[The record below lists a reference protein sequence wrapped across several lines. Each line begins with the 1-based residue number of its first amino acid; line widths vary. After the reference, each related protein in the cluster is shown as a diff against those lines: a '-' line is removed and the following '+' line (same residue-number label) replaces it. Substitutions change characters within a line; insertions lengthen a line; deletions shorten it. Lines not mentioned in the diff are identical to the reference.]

1 MFNSPAPPP
10 YTFWPYCDA
19 STNYTQIGGDYH
31 ERHHP
36 HCDNEGRM
44 DYLAYETHFKDIM
57 KNTYRM
63 VSDSI
68 PQNIANEIFYNIAG
82 SRDKTQLYGMDIVMR
97 IFLKRVN
104 TKTFRWRIDIWVKNV
119 ETCGCC
125 KGQLRCGGPNQKK
138 PDPTEPTRHKT
149 LEYREG
155 FN

>member
-1 MFNSPAPPP
+1 
-10 YTFWPYCDA
+10 
-19 STNYTQIGGDYH
+19 
-31 ERHHP
+31 
-36 HCDNEGRM
+36 
-44 DYLAYETHFKDIM
+44 M